1 LGTCQLAHAPDVDCP
16 RNPPPPNAHH
26 HPTTLLHAAPQRLR
40 GPACAGDTTVMILV
54 GVCGGIAAYKTCE
67 LVRTLVRAGHDV
79 QVIQTPDS
87 QRFVGPTTFAA
98 LSRRPVLADGGPE
111 VFPHL
116 DASSH
121 ADLLCIAP
129 LSATTL
135 SRIAHGEA
143 ANVLTAT
150 ALAFSGPIVAAPAMN
165 PRMWEAE
172 ATAENLRLLA
182 ARGVELVGPAH
193 GDTAEGEVGVGRMS
207 EPAEIAAAVEA
218 RLSTAGSLA
227 GTRVLVTAGGTRE
240 PIDAVRYVGNR
251 SSGRMGVAVA
261 DEASRRGADVTLI
274 LAAASAA
281 PSAPMRILR
290 TESAAELERATLAE
304 AAAADV
310 IVMAAA
316 VSDYRPADAFAGKRP
331 KRGEPWHVTLEPTTD
346 ILKEVGARRTAG
358 QVLVGFAAEHG
369 PGGVE
374 RARAKLERKSL
385 DMIVMNDVSRTDIG
399 FDSTE
404 NELVLVTAHDER
416 TVSRRSKRACAAA
429 LWDAVPAPTAA
440 TPAPR
445 GE

>member
-1 LGTCQLAHAPDVDCP
+1 
-16 RNPPPPNAHH
+16 
-26 HPTTLLHAAPQRLR
+26 
-40 GPACAGDTTVMILV
+40 MILV
-54 GVCGGIAAYKTCE
+54 GVCGGIAAYKTCD

-79 QVIQTPDS
+79 QVVQTPDS

-98 LSRRPVLADGGPE
+98 LSRRPVLVDGGPE

-121 ADLLCIAP
+121 AELLCIAP

-150 ALAFSGPIVAAPAMN
+150 TLAFA
-165 PRMWEAE
+165 
-172 ATAENLRLLA
+172 
-182 ARGVELVGPAH
+182 ELVGPAH

-218 RLSTAGSLA
+218 RLASARSLA

-274 LAAASAA
+274 LAAAAA
-281 PSAPMRILR
+281 TPSAPMRILR
-290 TESAAELERATLAE
+290 AESAAELERATLAE
-304 AAAADV
+304 AATADV

-316 VSDYRPADAFAGKRP
+316 VSDYRPADAHAGKRP
-331 KRGEPWHVTLEPTTD
+331 KSGEPWHVTLEPTTD
-346 ILKEVGARRTAG
+346 ILREVGARRTAG

-399 FDSTE
+399 FDSTD

-429 LWDAVPAPTAA
+429 LWDAVPAPTTAA
-440 TPAPR
+440 PAPA

>member
-1 LGTCQLAHAPDVDCP
+1 
-16 RNPPPPNAHH
+16 
-26 HPTTLLHAAPQRLR
+26 
-40 GPACAGDTTVMILV
+40 MILV
-54 GVCGGIAAYKTCE
+54 GVCGGIAAYKTCD
-67 LVRTLVRAGHDV
+67 LVRTLVRAGHEV
-79 QVIQTPDS
+79 QVVQTPDS

-98 LSRRPVLADGGPE
+98 LSRRPVLVDGGPE

-116 DASSH
+116 DASGH
-121 ADLLCIAP
+121 AELLCIAP

-165 PRMWEAE
+165 PRMWAAE
-172 ATAENLRLLA
+172 ATAANLRLLA
-182 ARGVELVGPAH
+182 ARGVELVGPGH

-207 EPAEIAAAVEA
+207 EPAEIAEVVEA
-218 RLSTAGSLA
+218 RLASAHSLT
-227 GTRVLVTAGGTRE
+227 GVRVLVTAGGTRE

-274 LAAASAA
+274 LAAAAA
-281 PSAPMRILR
+281 TPSAPMRILR
-290 TESAAELERATLAE
+290 AESAAELERATLEA

-316 VSDYRPADAFAGKRP
+316 VSDYRPADAYTGKRP
-331 KRGEPWHVTLEPTTD
+331 KSGEPWHVTLEPTTD
-346 ILKEVGARRTAG
+346 ILKELGSRRTAG

-399 FDSTE
+399 FDSTD
-404 NELVLVTAHDER
+404 NELVLVTARAER
-416 TVSRRSKRACAAA
+416 TVYQALEARLCRRPPGRRRRRPRRPRRPRPGNDREPTGLRKDTSGGSTRTRRAGS
-429 LWDAVPAPTAA
+429 D
-440 TPAPR
+440 R
-445 GE
+445 